1 MWKPLLVAALCA
13 PAAALAQADGGAP
26 SGGTDSDEIRR
37 EVDREVA
44 KKVEEAKKEIREEM
58 RAAVATQSAA
68 QGWQEEWVEQNRK
81 LDLFELSGYFRL
93 RPDMFNKFD
102 LNRVPD
108 PNGYT
113 LWPTGPFSPIV
124 SARDRTQT
132 GVNMRLRL
140 EPTLNISEEVRIKMQ
155 ADVFDNLLFGSTPGY
170 AFVQQER
177 YQYSIMNPGQ
187 APPMAGLNSGVDSF
201 LVKRVWGEVSTP
213 VGILRFGRMGSHWG
227 LGMLH
232 NDGNCADCDNG
243 ETVDRV
249 MFVAEPIT
257 GYYVSPMID
266 VNIAGLTTTQ
276 TGRETNAPYPVSNSD
291 QTISYV
297 IAAAKRDT
305 DQQAKAKLENG
316 LAVINGGFHFTYR
329 VQHSDAVDFY
339 NNNIACTGNPFSS
352 PQITTANL
360 GCHNEFNSVTQA
372 GQLTGGFTSPQA
384 QLFIPDLWFKYER
397 KAFRLEAEVAGVFG
411 NINNRALS
419 PANINSTTPGATQ
432 ALSIT
437 QFGGVAQGEYRFL
450 DGALH
455 VGLEFGFA
463 SGDPAPGMG
472 IYANRQ
478 VRDSS
483 GNQITQ
489 PGSIDGPQYACPLS
503 GLCTDTSINNFIFAR
518 DYRIDNILFRE
529 LLGGISDTLYLKPS
543 GSYQI
548 ADGFHV
554 FASAVVSRAQ
564 YATSTPGYTDPWL
577 GVELNGGL
585 KYETE
590 DGFFA
595 QLTYA
600 ILFPLNGLGNFPVNS
615 ANAGLD
621 NAQALRGL
629 MGIKF

>member
-1 MWKPLLVAALCA
+1 MWKTLLVAALCV
-13 PAAALAQADGGAP
+13 PAAALAQADGGTT
-26 SGGTDSDEIRR
+26 SGATDSDEIRR

-102 LNRVPD
+102 LNRAPD

-155 ADVFDNLLFGSTPGY
+155 ADVLDNLLFGSTPGY

-177 YQYSIMNPGQ
+177 LQYSIFNNGQ
-187 APPMAGLNSGVDSF
+187 SPPIAGLNSGVDAF
-201 LVKRVWGEVSTP
+201 LIKRVWGEVSTP
-213 VGILRFGRMGSHWG
+213 VGILRFGRMGSNWG

-232 NDGNCADCDNG
+232 NDGNCIDCDKG

-266 VNIAGLTTTQ
+266 VNLAGLTTTQ
-276 TGRETNAPYPVSNSD
+276 TGRDTNAPYPVSNSD

-305 DQQAKAKLENG
+305 DQQAKAKLDNG
-316 LAVINGGFHFTYR
+316 LAVINGGVHFTYR

-339 NNNIACTGNPFSS
+339 NNSLGCLGNPFNPTPNNCPTFGATAGSS
-352 PQITTANL
+352 STSVAN
-360 GCHNEFNSVTQA
+360 A
-372 GQLTGGFTSPQA
+372 LTNGFTSPQA

-397 KAFRLEAEVAGVFG
+397 KAFRLEAEAAGIFG
-411 NINNRALS
+411 NISNRALN
-419 PANINSTTPGATQ
+419 PADINSTTPGATQ

-437 QFGGVAQGEYRFL
+437 QFGAVAQGEYRWL

-455 VGLEFGFA
+455 TGLEFGFA
-463 SGDPAPGMG
+463 SGSQTPGFG
-472 IYANRQ
+472 IYQNRQ
-478 VRDSS
+478 VKDAN
-483 GNQITQ
+483 GNPETQ
-489 PGSIDGPQYACPLS
+489 PGSIDGPRYQCPLT
-503 GLCTDTSINNFIFAR
+503 GLCTSTSINNFIFAS

-529 LLGGISDTLYLKPS
+529 LIGGVTDTLYLKPT

-554 FASAVVSRAQ
+554 FASAVISRAQ
-564 YATSTPGYTDPWL
+564 YQSSTPGQTDSWL
-577 GVELNGGL
+577 GVELDGGL

-600 ILFPLNGLGNFPVNS
+600 ILFPLGGLGNYPATAS
-615 ANAGLD
+615 ATGLD